1 MWNGYDEI
9 DYEEF
14 AEAEE
19 RRWEDADRH
28 YDEMRDDA
36 ILVSSKKEAEE
47 FVERYGEIC
56 KRYVKDWLC

>member
-9 DYEEF
+9 DYEEY
-14 AEAEE
+14 AEQEE
-19 RRWEDADRH
+19 ARYEAMDRA
-28 YDEMRDDA
+28 YDEMIDDA
-36 ILVSSKKEAEE
+36 IMVDSKEKAEE